1 MCEVGV
7 KMAHFIVCVALDS
20 TLEGMIGMKRWVGLL
35 SAAAVLVGVSG
46 CGTAPHASSQTASTS
61 NPASSMHAV
70 VDRLPMNLQAKLIG
84 FEAREKR
91 VKKLPIDVSGTNVL
105 YISPMEQY
113 AIQQFQQIW
122 PRLKAYPVVVWTGVT
137 KAQAQEIWRK
147 EGYDSDPLPSAH
159 TEYVSKSI
167 PTPDAYHRDG
177 KAWMEVPGI
186 LPTNQLDKWETFFR

>member
-1 MCEVGV
+1 MW
-7 KMAHFIVCVALDS
+7 
-20 TLEGMIGMKRWVGLL
+20 TKRWTGFL
-35 SAAAVLVGVSG
+35 AASILTATVTG
-46 CGTAPHASSQTASTS
+46 CGSMPHATSQTSSTS
-61 NPASSMHAV
+61 ISAPSVHAV
-70 VDRLPMNLQAKLIG
+70 VDRLPGNLQAKLIG
-84 FEAREKR
+84 FDARKKR
-91 VKKLPIDVSGTNVL
+91 VSHLPIAVKDTNVL